1 MSKAMLQRPS
11 PARFR
16 TIFLSD
22 VHLGTRGCK
31 AERLLDF
38 LARHDAGTIYLVGDV
53 VDGWKLRNG
62 WYFPPAHSE
71 VIQVLLARAENGTRV
86 VYVPGNHDEFVRP
99 FVGRTFG
106 SVEVLDRI
114 IHETAD
120 GRRLLVLHGDQFD
133 VVLRWARWASV
144 LGSVCYNGLLATNAI
159 VNRVRRLFGG
169 GGWSLSDWAKRS
181 IKGAVNFIGDYE
193 KSLVEEAARAGADGI
208 VCGHIHHAAIE
219 DRLGIAYVNTGDWME
234 SCTAVVEHFDGQM
247 ELIRWT
253 EEHVAA
259 ARADRPRLQADPSP
273 ALSDMTA

>member
-1 MSKAMLQRPS
+1 MLQRLS
-11 PARFR
+11 PARYR

-22 VHLGTRGCK
+22 IHLGTRGCQ

-53 VDGWKLRNG
+53 IDGWKLRKG
-62 WYFPPAHSE
+62 WYFPPAHSD
-71 VIQVLLARAENGTRV
+71 VIHALLARAKNGTRV

-99 FVGRTFG
+99 YVGHAFG
-106 SVEVLDRI
+106 AVEVLDRI

-144 LGSVCYNGLLATNAI
+144 LGSALYNALLAANGV

-169 GGWSLSDWAKRS
+169 GPWSLSDWAKRT

-193 KSLVEEAARAGADGI
+193 KALVEEAGKAGADGI
-208 VCGHIHHAAIE
+208 ICGHIHHAAIH
-219 DRLGIAYVNTGDWME
+219 DRFGIAYVNTGDWME
-234 SCTAVVEHFDGQM
+234 NCTAVVEHFDGRM

-253 EEHVAA
+253 GEYVPGEAEERIDVPAEA
-259 ARADRPRLQADPSP
+259 GR
-273 ALSDMTA
+273 ALSDAAA

>member
-1 MSKAMLQRPS
+1 MPHRPS
-11 PARFR
+11 PVRYR

-22 VHLGTRGCK
+22 IHLGTRGCK

-38 LARHDAGTIYLVGDV
+38 LARHDSSTIYLVGDV
-53 VDGWKLRNG
+53 VDGWKLRHG
-62 WYFPPAHSE
+62 WYFPPSHSE
-71 VIQVLLARAENGTRV
+71 VIQVLLTRAKNGTRV

-99 FVGRTFG
+99 YVGHMFG

-133 VVLRWARWASV
+133 VVLRWARWASL
-144 LGSVCYNGLLATNAI
+144 LGSVLYNALLAANGI

-169 GGWSLSDWAKRS
+169 SGWSLSDWAKRT

-208 VCGHIHHAAIE
+208 VCGHIHHAAID

-234 SCTAVVEHFDGQM
+234 SCTAVVEHFDGRM

-259 ARADRPRLQADPSP
+259 ASGERAGRSAESAP